1 VKVAVIPRK
10 HHSRPL
16 LKALQGDIG
25 SASISSDDYEMWKED
40 LSISMAKKSAGDG
53 HIQTRKVI
61 LYYLAVVGHRKQSR
75 FITIHYNMLQI
86 IYSSCEARV
95 TSAAP

>member
-1 VKVAVIPRK
+1 VKVTVILHK
-10 HHSRPL
+10 HHSRPS

-53 HIQTRKVI
+53 HIQTRKEI
-61 LYYLAVVGHRKQSR
+61 LH
-75 FITIHYNMLQI
+75 I
-86 IYSSCEARV
+86 I
-95 TSAAP
+95 